1 MQVIHSR
8 GGTGMRLSEAVKREI
23 KQFKKVFARQPEIL
37 VLAPGRANIIGEHT
51 DYTGG
56 LVFPAAID
64 TRIDFLVSGNG
75 SNTVRLYSDTYQ
87 ESCEFNLDEK
97 LKRTHHWSDYIKGVV
112 CELKK
117 AGYQVD
123 GFNALIGGDLPI
135 GSGLS
140 SSAAFE
146 MAVSEGCAQLFGY
159 APMDPEKQIK
169 LCRKAEN
176 QFVGVSCGIMDQF
189 IIRMGRKHH
198 GLYLDCR
205 SLEYELIP
213 IPSDD
218 LVFVIVYSGVKRG
231 LGATAYHERQ
241 KQCERG
247 RLFFNALNKS
257 LRSLRDVNEDLLQVS
272 RENMDPLIFKRCRHV
287 ITENTRVKRAV
298 EALRK
303 PDMVLFGEL
312 MNLSHESCKND
323 FEVSCE
329 ELDLLVDLARNVPG
343 VLGSRMTGAGFGGCT
358 ISLVARNRVDEFE
371 RYVGNLYNRTT
382 GIVPEFYITHAED
395 GVSAVRL

>member
-1 MQVIHSR
+1 M
-8 GGTGMRLSEAVKREI
+8 
-23 KQFKKVFARQPEIL
+23 L

-56 LVFPAAID
+56 LVFPAAIN
-64 TRIDFLVSGNG
+64 TKINLVISGNG
-75 SNTVRLYSDTYQ
+75 SSKVRLFSETFD
-87 ESCEFNLDEK
+87 ESFEFSLDDK
-97 LKRTHHWSDYIKGVV
+97 LKRAHHWSDYVKGVV
-112 CELKK
+112 VELKK
-117 AGYQVD
+117 AGYLVK
-123 GFNALIGGDLPI
+123 GFNALVGGDLPI

-159 APMDPEKQIK
+159 APIDPEQQIK
-169 LCRKAEN
+169 LCRRAEN
-176 QFVGVSCGIMDQF
+176 QFVGVGCGIMDQF
-189 IIRMGRKHH
+189 IIRMGRRNH

-213 IPSDD
+213 IPSDEV
-218 LVFVIVYSGVKRG
+218 VFVIVYSGVKRG

-247 RLFFNALNKS
+247 RLFFNSLNKS
-257 LRSLRDVNEDLLQVS
+257 LRSLRDVDEDLLQVS
-272 RENMDPLIFKRCRHV
+272 RKKMDPLIFKRCRHV

-303 PDMVLFGEL
+303 PDMILFGEL

-329 ELDLLVDLARNVPG
+329 ELDLLVELARNVPG

-358 ISLVARNRVDEFE
+358 ISLVMRNRVEEFQ
-371 RYVGNLYNRTT
+371 RHVGNLYSRRT
-382 GIVPEFYITHAED
+382 GIKPEFYVTHAED
-395 GVSAVRL
+395 GVSAVKL

>member
-1 MQVIHSR
+1 MESNEQIQRESDRFKQVFR
-8 GGTGMRLSEAVKREI
+8 AD
-23 KQFKKVFARQPEIL
+23 PEML

-56 LVFPAAID
+56 LVFPAAINK
-64 TRIDFLVSGNG
+64 RLHLLVSGNG
-75 SNTVRLYSDTYQ
+75 SSMVRVA
-87 ESCEFNLDEK
+87 SCNFEDSVEFSLDDK
-97 LKRTHHWSDYIKGVV
+97 LKRSRHWSDYVKGVIH
-112 CELKK
+112 ELQK
-117 AGYQVD
+117 AGYQLK
-123 GFNALIGGDLPI
+123 GFNAVVCGDLPI

-146 MAVSEGCAQLFGY
+146 MAVSEACARLFGF
-159 APMDPEKQIK
+159 APIDPEKQIK
-169 LCRKAEN
+169 LCRRAEN

-189 IIRMGRKHH
+189 IIRMGRRHH

-205 SLEYELIP
+205 NLKYELIP
-213 IPSDD
+213 IPSDEV
-218 LVFVIVYSGVKRG
+218 VFVIVYSGVKRG
-231 LGATAYHERQ
+231 LGSTAYHERQ

-247 RLFFNALNKS
+247 RLFFNSLNKS
-257 LRSLRDVNEDLLQVS
+257 LRSLRDVDEDLLQVS
-272 RENMDPLIFKRCRHV
+272 REKMDPLIFRRCRHV

-298 EALRK
+298 EVLRK

-358 ISLVARNRVDEFE
+358 ISLVMRNRVEEFQ
-371 RYVGNLYNRTT
+371 RHVGSLYSRRT
-382 GIVPEFYITHAED
+382 GIKPEFYITHAED
-395 GVSAVRL
+395 GVSAVKL